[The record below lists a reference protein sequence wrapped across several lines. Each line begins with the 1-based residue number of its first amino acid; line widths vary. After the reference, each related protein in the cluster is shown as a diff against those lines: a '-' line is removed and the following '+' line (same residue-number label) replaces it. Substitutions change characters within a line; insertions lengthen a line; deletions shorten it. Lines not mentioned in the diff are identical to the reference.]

1 MAPSRRLR
9 EVKVILRYSLQVYQ
23 FAVNGS
29 EVLAEGVGC
38 VMNRVALVLLVS
50 VSLASCATREQS
62 AGTAAGAVGGAL
74 IGGPIGLVVGAA
86 AGSVVTAPG
95 APLGSG
101 WCYAYGANGEVL
113 YHSDGTPRRRHC

>member
-1 MAPSRRLR
+1 M
-9 EVKVILRYSLQVYQ
+9 KK
-23 FAVNGS
+23 FAF
-29 EVLAEGVGC
+29 
-38 VMNRVALVLLVS
+38 VLLSCVS
-50 VSLASCATREQS
+50 IAACATKEQS

-101 WCYAYGANGEVL
+101 WCYATGPDGETL
-113 YHSDGTPRRRHC
+113 YHADGTPRRRRC

>member
-1 MAPSRRLR
+1 MTR
-9 EVKVILRYSLQVYQ
+9 
-23 FAVNGS
+23 FAF
-29 EVLAEGVGC
+29 
-38 VMNRVALVLLVS
+38 VLLIS
-50 VSLASCATREQS
+50 ASLAACATREQS

-101 WCYAYGANGEVL
+101 WCYAYGANGDVL
-113 YHSDGTPRRRHC
+113 YHRDGTPRRRRC